1 MWLSDPERRDRQDAL
16 RRHRQITRGREELQP
31 KEITE
36 KVQFD
41 PVPALVASDVDSDD
55 DSRPDDS
62 RDDTFFKSG
71 GGNAA
76 DKDLWTDHPIQQLN
90 HPTSPE
96 PVEPTEEAPAEAP

>member
-55 DSRPDDS
+55 DSQPGDS
-62 RDDTFFKSG
+62 GYDAFFESG
-71 GGNAA
+71 GGDAA
-76 DKDLWTDHPIQQLN
+76 NSLF
-90 HPTSPE
+90 SPQNLLIL
-96 PVEPTEEAPAEAP
+96 